1 MLNAHIQTRRARL
14 HPVPPVAGQPLRD
27 LLTEYGLET
36 HPDMETFVAAHGGS
50 PAGTEAQF
58 LVEQTVDGRHLGLAS
73 LRHVDAQTREGEIE
87 MLVREDDLVNGL
99 GIEANILLINYLF
112 AEWDLSLIRFWP
124 AAEYSSDIA
133 SYPSMLTEASDLT
146 PEQQERAAGRR
157 TFVIRREDWERIGV
171 VFLRVLVRA

>member
-1 MLNAHIQTRRARL
+1 MLNAHIQTRRTRL
-14 HPVPPVAGQPLRD
+14 HPAPPVAGQALRD
-27 LLTEYGLET
+27 LLTEYGLAAQ
-36 HPDMETFVAAHGGS
+36 PDREAFVAAHGES
-50 PAGTEAQF
+50 PAGTDAQF
-58 LVEQTVDGRHLGLAS
+58 LIERTVDGLRLGLAS
-73 LRHVDAQTREGEIE
+73 LRHVDAQTREAEIE

-124 AAEYSSDIA
+124 AAEYGSVIE
-133 SYPSMLTEASDLT
+133 SYPSMLTETNDLT
-146 PEQQERAAGRR
+146 DEQRERAAGRR